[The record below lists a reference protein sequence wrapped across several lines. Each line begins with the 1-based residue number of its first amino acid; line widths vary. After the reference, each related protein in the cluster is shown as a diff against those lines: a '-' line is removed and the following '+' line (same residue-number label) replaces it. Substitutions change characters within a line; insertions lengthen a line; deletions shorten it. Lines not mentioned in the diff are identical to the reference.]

1 MNITIIGL
9 GYVGLSLAV
18 LLSQKHNVI
27 ALDIDGEKVNKIK
40 NKISPIKDRHITEYL
55 NKKDLNLVSTSKYDE
70 AFSNCEFAIICTPT
84 NYDSKNNKFDLKSVK
99 FSIEEIIKYNSK
111 CTIIVKST
119 VPIGFTDECQKNYSK
134 NDIYFSPEF
143 LREGSALYD
152 NLFPSRII
160 VGGDDSRAREFGKIM
175 HDLVNQQKDSTP
187 LEFMSSFEAEAVKL
201 FSNSYLAMRVAFFN
215 ELDSFCLNKNISAE
229 NIITGIG
236 HDPRIGNYYNNPSFG
251 YGGYC
256 LPKDTKQLLQEYKDV
271 PNSLIAAIIES
282 NHIRKEI
289 IIQNIIKKSPKIVG
303 VYRLIMKHESD
314 NFRNSAVKDIINS
327 LDLEGIEIIIF
338 EPSIDDQSFEGFK
351 LENNLDIFLTNSDI
365 ILANRVSNELKN
377 VSDKVFTRDIFNNN

>member
-1 MNITIIGL
+1 M
-9 GYVGLSLAV
+9 
-18 LLSQKHNVI
+18 
-27 ALDIDGEKVNKIK
+27 
-40 NKISPIKDRHITEYL
+40 
-55 NKKDLNLVSTSKYDE
+55 
-70 AFSNCEFAIICTPT
+70 
-84 NYDSKNNKFDLKSVK
+84 
-99 FSIEEIIKYNSK
+99 
-111 CTIIVKST
+111 
-119 VPIGFTDECQKNYSK
+119 
-134 NDIYFSPEF
+134 
-143 LREGSALYD
+143 
-152 NLFPSRII
+152 
-160 VGGDDSRAREFGKIM
+160 
-175 HDLVNQQKDSTP
+175 
-187 LEFMSSFEAEAVKL
+187 
-201 FSNSYLAMRVAFFN
+201 
-215 ELDSFCLNKNISAE
+215 
-229 NIITGIG
+229 
-236 HDPRIGNYYNNPSFG
+236 
-251 YGGYC
+251 
-256 LPKDTKQLLQEYKDV
+256 